1 MKMTRRAFVKANAAA
16 SAAAVAG
23 ITLPASAANL
33 IASSD
38 QTKITWD
45 KAPCRFV
52 VQAVL
57 FLLVL
62 KTAKSLLLRVTQKHQ

>member
-38 QTKITWD
+38 QT
-45 KAPCRFV
+45 
-52 VQAVL
+52 
-57 FLLVL
+57 
-62 KTAKSLLLRVTQKHQ
+62 